1 MVYSRSPAGNTQ
13 LCGGDTMLG
22 LWLLGCWAVLGSA
35 FAGQEGC
42 GIPAIPPEVSGLS
55 RVVGGEDAVPGSW
68 PWMVYI
74 QYKDGIYFCGG
85 ALISEEWVVTAAHC
99 MVTTADKV
107 VAGEF
112 NLDSDEEDVQVLDIA
127 EVISN
132 PDASIE
138 PVHNDIALLKLA
150 TPARFTD
157 TVSAVC
163 LACDEADFPPGSPC
177 VITGW
182 GQTLLPNTEN
192 SPTLQQA
199 VLPLVSTPDCRKYW
213 GANVTD
219 DMICAGGNGTGPCM
233 TWLPEYGCVCVC
245 ICLEGK
251 QSGAQESEFSDQDTA
266 RLTLSCK
273 CGIPGCGIPAI
284 PPEVSGLSRVVNGED
299 AVPGSWP
306 WQVSLQYEGFHF
318 CGGALI
324 SEEWVVTA
332 AHCGVTTDDKVVAGA
347 FNLDPDEEGVQV
359 LDIAE
364 VFPNENYFISGT
376 YDIALLKLATP
387 ARFTDT
393 VSAVCLAC
401 NEADFPPGTP
411 CVITGWGQTQYDDH
425 QRAPTLQQAVLP
437 LVSTPVCKEIWG
449 DLVTDDMIC
458 AGSDGTSPCM
468 TWLPEYGVRADGGG
482 RQVQCVS
489 CDGVRSP

>member
-1 MVYSRSPAGNTQ
+1 
-13 LCGGDTMLG
+13 MLG
-22 LWLLGCWAVLGSA
+22 PWLLGCWAVLGAA
-35 FAGQEGC
+35 FAGQEG
-42 GIPAIPPEVSGLS
+42 ELSG
-55 RVVGGEDAVPGSW
+55 V
-68 PWMVYI
+68 
-74 QYKDGIYFCGG
+74 
-85 ALISEEWVVTAAHC
+85 
-99 MVTTADKV
+99 
-107 VAGEF
+107 
-112 NLDSDEEDVQVLDIA
+112 
-127 EVISN
+127 
-132 PDASIE
+132 
-138 PVHNDIALLKLA
+138 
-150 TPARFTD
+150 
-157 TVSAVC
+157 
-163 LACDEADFPPGSPC
+163 
-177 VITGW
+177 
-182 GQTLLPNTEN
+182 
-192 SPTLQQA
+192 
-199 VLPLVSTPDCRKYW
+199 
-213 GANVTD
+213 
-219 DMICAGGNGTGPCM
+219 
-233 TWLPEYGCVCVC
+233 
-245 ICLEGK
+245 
-251 QSGAQESEFSDQDTA
+251 QESEFSDQDTA
-266 RLTLSCK
+266 RLTLSCT
-273 CGIPGCGIPAI
+273 CGIPGCGIPAN

-437 LVSTPVCKEIWG
+437 LVSTPDCQEIWG
-449 DLVTDDMIC
+449 DQVTDDMIC

-468 TWLPEYGVRADGGG
+468 GDSGGPLVCEKGGVWSQVGIVSWGSRECDASMPAVFTHITALLPWVKQTLAENSLRAALNL
-482 RQVQCVS
+482 
-489 CDGVRSP
+489 